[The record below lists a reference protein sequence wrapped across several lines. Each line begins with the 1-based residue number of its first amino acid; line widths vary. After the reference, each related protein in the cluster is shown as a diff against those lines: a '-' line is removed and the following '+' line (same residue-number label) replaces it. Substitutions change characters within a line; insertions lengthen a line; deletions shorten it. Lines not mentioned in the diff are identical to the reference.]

1 MNTPI
6 LTIPGRPTIEVDM
19 EFFQTI
25 ALNYVRRENIADQIN
40 SAKLQLHM
48 MIEEHNKDCSTAQEL
63 REQYKTNIQVEFLLL
78 QFDDYINML
87 CANPTEASRKMTT
100 PMSPLH

>member
-6 LTIPGRPTIEVDM
+6 LTISGRPTIEVDM

-40 SAKLQLHM
+40 SAKQHLHIM
-48 MIEEHNKDCSTAQEL
+48 VEEHNKDLTTAQQL

-78 QFDDYINML
+78 QFDDYITML
-87 CANPTEASRKMTT
+87 CSEPTEVSRKMTT
-100 PMSPLH
+100 PMNPLH